1 MKTTF
6 SELTSL
12 FYTIKD
18 PGELNSTTKNQTKY
32 ILFVS
37 QNILSIYNGIISTF
51 LAFKKEIE
59 YMNNTLLCTYNTKA
73 QYNTAP

>member
-37 QNILSIYNGIISTF
+37 
-51 LAFKKEIE
+51 
-59 YMNNTLLCTYNTKA
+59 
-73 QYNTAP
+73 